1 MALRKRKNSQ
11 NQSATHPNDRTI
23 PNETIAIG
31 HERGHTS
38 IVLIAPR
45 LWLYCDLTIAFAHRA
60 WCDVRHSPEVAESLP
75 IRGAICSKP
84 QRAGWAGGYGNA
96 ALNPASRLVWAA
108 RAASAAVMST
118 AMKRATLLGCIC
130 AMRSMS
136 ALMTVPIM
144 A

>member
-1 MALRKRKNSQ
+1 MALRKRKKSQ

-23 PNETIAIG
+23 SNETTAIG
-31 HERGHTS
+31 LDSAHRSAPSLYVS
-38 IVLIAPR
+38 I
-45 LWLYCDLTIAFAHRA
+45 TIALAHRA

-75 IRGAICSKP
+75 IRSAICSNP
-84 QRAGWAGGYGNA
+84 QRAGWAGRYWNA

-108 RAASAAVMST
+108 RAASAAFMST